1 MDLEEILKTRYA
13 TKLFEGR
20 QIEKEK
26 LEKLF
31 DLILLTPSSYNLQP
45 WKIKVVEDQE
55 TKEKLFAVSF
65 NQKQL
70 TTCSAVLVLC
80 ADLDIEKNISKLEKK
95 LLVAMPQQKVQQFI
109 DLLKNFAK
117 SMDRNQR
124 LIWAQKQVYLLAQTT
139 LLVSKYLGLDSC
151 PMEGFDPVAY
161 SKILNL
167 PDNLVPT
174 LVIPIGYAAD
184 KPRPKIRLEKKDILF

>member
-13 TKLFEGR
+13 TKLFDGR

>member
-13 TKLFEGR
+13 TKLFDGR

-55 TKEKLFAVSF
+55 TKEKLFAASF